1 MLRKI
6 FFSVLLLFP
15 LTMFSQAQ
23 FGYLSYSGIY
33 KAMPEYATA
42 QSSIKELEEKYN
54 LEIKHSEDEFNRKY
68 AEFYQG
74 QKDFPQYILEKRQ
87 KELQELMEKSLDF
100 KEKAKQLLKE
110 SEEKLK
116 TPIEE
121 RLNQAIKSVGEEF
134 GYSYILNTD
143 NNTYPF
149 INNNSGVDITET
161 VMNRL
166 GIKHE

>member
-1 MLRKI
+1 MLKKI

-15 LTMFSQAQ
+15 LTLLAQVQ
-23 FGYLSYSGIY
+23 FGYLSYSKIY
-33 KAMPEYATA
+33 KAMPEYTA
-42 QSSIKELEEKYN
+42 AQNSMKELEDKYN
-54 LEIKHSEDEFNRKY
+54 SEVKHSEDEFNRKY

-87 KELQELMEKSLDF
+87 KELQELMEKSIDF
-100 KEKAKQLLKE
+100 KEKAKQLLRDSE
-110 SEEKLK
+110 SKLK
-116 TPIEE
+116 APIEE

-149 INNNSGVDITET
+149 INANAGVDITAT

>member
-15 LTMFSQAQ
+15 LAIFSQKQ
-23 FGYLSYSGIY
+23 FGYLSYSEVY

-54 LEIKHSEDEFNRKY
+54 SEIKHSEDEFNRKY

-110 SEEKLK
+110 SEKKLR

-121 RLNQAIKSVGEEF
+121 RLNKAIKSVGEEF
-134 GYSYILNTD
+134 SYSYILNTD

-149 INNNSGVDITET
+149 INNNSGIDITEII
-161 VMNRL
+161 MNRL